1 LQSYNMLFVKYFL
14 YSLVL
19 ERYRFIKFLTRVDLF
34 YYILYIIVNIFCNI
48 FRISSIANISTC
60 TKNLFLINVILS
72 YLAYYLNFISD
83 MLNLSLQ
90 IYRIIYITIEIIL
103 VTLELIYTNIKIA
116 KILKL
121 KLFQVFNQLFES
133 LIKSILL

>member
-1 LQSYNMLFVKYFL
+1 MQSYNMLFVKYFL

>member
-1 LQSYNMLFVKYFL
+1 MLFVKYFL